1 MNNMN
6 RQTETIGNDMGAL
19 AEHAQDL
26 ISATANVAGDKVCE
40 ARKRLAAVLE
50 NGKVIAARVRDQ
62 AVAGAKIA
70 DKTVRENPYQAI
82 AISIGVG
89 AVIGYLIG
97 RRNSNNRD

>member
-1 MNNMN
+1 MSDLN
-6 RQTETIGNDMGAL
+6 RQTEAVGHDLGAL

-26 ISATANVAGDKVCE
+26 ISATANVAGDRVGE
-40 ARKRLAAVLE
+40 ARKRLAAVLD
-50 NGKVIAARVRDQ
+50 NGKVLAARVRDQ

-97 RRNSNNRD
+97 RRNSGGRD